1 MAEVTFNRETG
12 VAPEGITR
20 FGQFR
25 TLDGDN
31 VTVGNYRSFAGDGS
45 LGLAD
50 VFSLTFGT
58 TGTAT
63 ITLDADAFAVSKV
76 QVYKADGTVAGTA
89 DAPKLTRRSSSSF
102 TYSVNSGDTG
112 TLYVFRTGRSETEY
126 RVTATA
132 A

>member
-12 VAPEGITR
+12 AAPEGITR

-25 TLDGDN
+25 TSSGSN
-31 VTVGNYRSFAGDGS
+31 VTIGNYRTFTGDGR

-50 VFSLTFGT
+50 VFTITFGI

-63 ITLDADAFAVSKV
+63 ITLDAEAFAVNKV
-76 QVYKADGTVAGTA
+76 EVYKANGTLAGA
-89 DAPKLTRRSSSSF
+89 AGAPKLTRRSASSF
-102 TYSVNSGDTG
+102 TYSVTSGDTG

-126 RVTATA
+126 RVTLA
-132 A
+132 AV

>member
-12 VAPEGITR
+12 AAPEGITR

-25 TLDGDN
+25 TSDGSN
-31 VTVGNYRSFAGDGS
+31 VTIGNYRTFAGDGG

-50 VFSLTFGT
+50 VFTLTFGT

-63 ITLDADAFAVSKV
+63 INQNSATSVITL
-76 QVYKADGTVAGTA
+76 
-89 DAPKLTRRSSSSF
+89 L
-102 TYSVNSGDTG
+102 
-112 TLYVFRTGRSETEY
+112 EI
-126 RVTATA
+126 A

>member
-102 TYSVNSGDTG
+102 TYSVNSGDTN

>member
-12 VAPEGITR
+12 AAPEGITR
-20 FGQFR
+20 FGQVR
-25 TLDGDN
+25 TSDGSN
-31 VTVGNYRSFAGDGS
+31 VTVDSYRSFAGDGG

-50 VFSLTFGT
+50 VFELTFGT

-63 ITLDADAFAVSKV
+63 ITLDAEAFAVSKV
-76 QVYKADGTVAGTA
+76 EVYKADGTVAGSA
-89 DAPKLTRRSSSSF
+89 EAPKLSRRTNSSF
-102 TYSVNSGDTG
+102 TYSVTSGDTAS
-112 TLYVFRTGRSETEY
+112 LYVFRTGRSETEY